1 MYAIVETGGK
11 QYRVSPGSIV
21 RIEKVHG
28 DRGNTLVFDKVLAI
42 SDGES
47 LKVGRPYIQ
56 GAAVKG
62 TIIRQGKAR
71 KVLVFKYRAKTNYRK
86 RYGHRQHFTEV
97 RIQSIDG
104 NAESEASA

>member
-11 QYRVSPGSIV
+11 QYKVSPGKVI
-21 RIEKVHG
+21 RIEKIDG
-28 DRGNTLVFDKVLAI
+28 DRGNTWVFDKVLAI

-47 LKVGRPYIQ
+47 LKVGTPYVQ

-62 TIIRQGKAR
+62 TIVRHAKAR
-71 KVLVFKYRAKTNYRK
+71 KILVFKYRAKTNYRK

-97 RIQSIDG
+97 RIESVEGNGQSD
-104 NAESEASA
+104 ASA